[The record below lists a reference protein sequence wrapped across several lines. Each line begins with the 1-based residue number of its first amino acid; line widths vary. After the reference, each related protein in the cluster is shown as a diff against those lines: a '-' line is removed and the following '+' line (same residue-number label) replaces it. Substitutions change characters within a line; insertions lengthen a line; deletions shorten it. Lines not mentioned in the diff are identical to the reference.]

1 MNNLLT
7 STCSGSYTSFS
18 HTHTLSSPY
27 IITFSHTHNSFCD
40 SGVSA
45 SQLQVFNHHS
55 NPQAFRDLFLSVWLL
70 IFPTEPF
77 QASWMAATCTLL
89 DDMLAQDKELLLTAG
104 AFGNRAFKYKLQ
116 LLENIDSPSSPL
128 FVLPSLS
135 RLNHCFWL
143 LDEAMWLLRLFG
155 FLFWYANTCFAQ
167 QLRCGG
173 YMGSLCPYTYF
184 VGLCV
189 CHSVFEDLVRQK
201 NSLGITL
208 VDHKDWQLA
217 RQISMSPGSRRNRFF
232 AYSLLFC
239 CLISFFF
246 FCCDLV
252 LKKLASVLSCLCD
265 TMFDAYGSCTPSYA
279 WTIVGFA

>member
-1 MNNLLT
+1 M
-7 STCSGSYTSFS
+7 SF
-18 HTHTLSSPY
+18 TT
-27 IITFSHTHNSFCD
+27 I
-40 SGVSA
+40 SA
-45 SQLQVFNHHS
+45 ILKTIWWYRWFY
-55 NPQAFRDLFLSVWLL
+55 
-70 IFPTEPF
+70 F
-77 QASWMAATCTLL
+77 QT
-89 DDMLAQDKELLLTAG
+89 AQDKELLLTAG

-173 YMGSLCPYTYF
+173 TWAACAPTHTLLDFACAT
-184 VGLCV
+184 
-189 CHSVFEDLVRQK
+189 VFSRIWCNK

-239 CLISFFF
+239 CLISFFS
-246 FCCDLV
+246 
-252 LKKLASVLSCLCD
+252 SVVTWSWKNWL
-265 TMFDAYGSCTPSYA
+265 
-279 WTIVGFA
+279 